1 MTKKE
6 LRIISLQFRTLS
18 SQMLK
23 VNSEEEIIYLQAFFD
38 FISKTPFL
46 YEYISSCHTKDYGFD
61 EIFKNLNYH
70 NRIVLPANLT
80 ERIDFG
86 YQLLQY
92 ILNEKISLIYVGQYY
107 TSTNTIADMISA
119 FMRKVI
125 EPFVVELRNYLE
137 IGLIDTDNTEQEED
151 PSQIKIFLS
160 YCQKDSKI
168 ADIIDS
174 RLGEKIGAKAK
185 ISRDIRDVP
194 FHESFEK
201 FMQSIQD
208 HEYVILLISDHYLKS
223 RNCMYEVTEA
233 IKDSRYDK
241 KIIFI
246 VLKDE
251 DKELLKSHCEDV
263 IEADVYSSEGQTQ
276 YILYWRNKEAELQ
289 AQIDK
294 IGNNA
299 YAINQIKEQAI
310 VQKILLDLPDF
321 FAFIR
326 DINGLPLSKHLSED
340 FKSILSFMG
349 LY

>member
-137 IGLIDTDNTEQEED
+137 IGLIDTDNTEQEEA
-151 PSQIKIFLS
+151 PSQITIFLS
-160 YCQKDSKI
+160 YCHKDMAF
-168 ADIIDS
+168 ADIIEN
-174 RLGEKIGAKAK
+174 RLGKKLGTNAK
-185 ISRDIRDVP
+185 ISRDSRGVRY
-194 FHESFEK
+194 HESFGK
-201 FMQSIQD
+201 FMRSIQD
-208 HEYVILLISDHYLKS
+208 HKYVILLISDHYLKS
-223 RNCMYEVTEA
+223 LNCMYEVTEA
-233 IKDSRYDK
+233 IKDARYDK

-246 VLKDE
+246 VLRDA
-251 DKELLKSHCEDV
+251 DKELLESPCEDT
-263 IEADVYSSEGQTQ
+263 IEADIYSSDVQFQ
-276 YILYWRNKEAELQ
+276 YTLYWQKKEAELQ
-289 AQIDK
+289 ARIDEIGDDIYSLNLTKEKK
-294 IGNNA
+294 I
-299 YAINQIKEQAI
+299 
-310 VQKILLDLPDF
+310 VRKILLDLSDF
-321 FAFIR
+321 FEFIR
-326 DINGLPLSKHLSED
+326 DNNGPTLSTHLSED

-349 LY
+349 LC